1 MNRRMTKHRK
11 TSISPIIIIFTI
23 IIALVLSVTLN
34 SCTKR
39 KSDFECNHN
48 ASENKN
54 TEKSA
59 VETVVSFAAD
69 NGLALEDWPTE
80 LIELLKKNPE
90 TEDFVLNYPLLKDTY
105 QDINLSEYAD
115 TDEVPLFMQWD
126 KRWGYTP
133 YGEDMLAIS
142 GCGPTCLSMVCV
154 HLLNDTSLN
163 PRVIAQFSEEND
175 FCAPGDGTKWTLIS
189 EGAVML
195 GLNVEEVYLDESNIS
210 QILESGNPIICAM
223 GPGDFTSSGHYIVL
237 TDYVDGMIKINDPNS
252 IARSEKLWSYAEIVG
267 QIDNLWECSLY

>member
-80 LIELLKKNPE
+80 IIELLKKNPE
-90 TEDFVLNYPLLKDTY
+90 TEDFVLHYPLLKDTY

-189 EGAVML
+189 EGGVML

-252 IARSEKLWSYAEIVG
+252 IARSEKLWSYDEIAG

>member
-1 MNRRMTKHRK
+1 MNRRKK
-11 TSISPIIIIFTI
+11 NGISPIFIIVTVIIAIIF
-23 IIALVLSVTLN
+23 SVTLN

-48 ASENKN
+48 TSKIKT

-105 QDINLSEYAD
+105 QDIDLSEYAD

-126 KRWGYTP
+126 KRWGYTS
-133 YGEDMLAIS
+133 YGEDMIAIS
-142 GCGPTCLSMVCV
+142 GCGPTCLSMVCSSV
-154 HLLNDTSLN
+154 KRHL
-163 PRVIAQFSEEND
+163 AQSE
-175 FCAPGDGTKWTLIS
+175 
-189 EGAVML
+189 
-195 GLNVEEVYLDESNIS
+195 
-210 QILESGNPIICAM
+210 
-223 GPGDFTSSGHYIVL
+223 
-237 TDYVDGMIKINDPNS
+237 
-252 IARSEKLWSYAEIVG
+252 SYRTV
-267 QIDNLWECSLY
+267 QRRKQLLCSW

>member
-1 MNRRMTKHRK
+1 MNRRMTKRRK

-39 KSDFECNHN
+39 RSDFECNHN

-90 TEDFVLNYPLLKDTY
+90 TEDFVLNYPLLKDTH
-105 QDINLSEYAD
+105 QDIDLSEYAD

-163 PRVIAQFSEEND
+163 PRVIAQFSAEND

-189 EGAVML
+189 EGGVML

-252 IARSEKLWSYAEIVG
+252 IARSEKLWSYDEIAG

>member
-1 MNRRMTKHRK
+1 MNRRMTKRRK

-39 KSDFECNHN
+39 RSDFECNHN

-105 QDINLSEYAD
+105 QDIDLSEYAD

-126 KRWGYTP
+126 KRWGYTS

-189 EGAVML
+189 EGGVML

-252 IARSEKLWSYAEIVG
+252 IARSEKLWSYDEIAG

>member
-1 MNRRMTKHRK
+1 MNRRMTKRRK

-23 IIALVLSVTLN
+23 ITALVLSVTLN

-48 ASENKN
+48 TSENKN

-105 QDINLSEYAD
+105 QDIDLSEYAD

-133 YGEDMLAIS
+133 YGEDILAIS

-163 PRVIAQFSEEND
+163 PRVIGQFSEEND

-189 EGAVML
+189 EGGVML

-252 IARSEKLWSYAEIVG
+252 IANSEKLWSYDEIVG

>member
-1 MNRRMTKHRK
+1 MNRRVTKRSK

-48 ASENKN
+48 TSEIKT

-80 LIELLKKNPE
+80 IIELLKKNPE

-105 QDINLSEYAD
+105 QDIDLSEYAD

-189 EGAVML
+189 EGGVML

-252 IARSEKLWSYAEIVG
+252 IANSEKLWSYDEIVG

>member
-1 MNRRMTKHRK
+1 MNRRMTKRRK

-48 ASENKN
+48 TSEIKT

-80 LIELLKKNPE
+80 IIELLKKNPE

-105 QDINLSEYAD
+105 QDIDLSEYAD

-133 YGEDMLAIS
+133 YGEDILAIS

-189 EGAVML
+189 EGGVML

>member
-1 MNRRMTKHRK
+1 MNRRMTKRRK

-80 LIELLKKNPE
+80 IIELLKKNPE

-105 QDINLSEYAD
+105 QDNDLSEYAD

-223 GPGDFTSSGHYIVL
+223 GPGNFTSSGHYIVL

-252 IARSEKLWSYAEIVG
+252 IANSEKLWSYDEIAG

>member
-1 MNRRMTKHRK
+1 MNRRMTKRRK

-48 ASENKN
+48 TSEIKT

-105 QDINLSEYAD
+105 QDIDLSEYAD

-133 YGEDMLAIS
+133 YGEDILAIS

>member
-1 MNRRMTKHRK
+1 MNRRMYKRK
-11 TSISPIIIIFTI
+11 KASISPIIIIVTI

-48 ASENKN
+48 TSKIKT

-80 LIELLKKNPE
+80 LIALLKKNPE

-105 QDINLSEYAD
+105 QDIDLSEYAD

-126 KRWGYTP
+126 KRWGYTS

-142 GCGPTCLSMVCV
+142 GCGPTCLSMVSV

-189 EGAVML
+189 EGGVML
-195 GLNVEEVYLDESNIS
+195 GLNVEEAYLEESNIS

-252 IARSEKLWSYAEIVG
+252 IARSEKLWSYDEIAG

>member
-1 MNRRMTKHRK
+1 MNRRMTKRRK

-48 ASENKN
+48 TSEIK
-54 TEKSA
+54 TTKKSA

-133 YGEDMLAIS
+133 YGEDILAIS

-189 EGAVML
+189 EGGVML

>member
-1 MNRRMTKHRK
+1 MNRRMTKRRK

-105 QDINLSEYAD
+105 QDIDLSEYAD

-252 IARSEKLWSYAEIVG
+252 IANSEKLWSYDEIAG

>member
-1 MNRRMTKHRK
+1 MNRRMTKRRK

-23 IIALVLSVTLN
+23 ITALVLSVTLN

-48 ASENKN
+48 TSEIKT

-80 LIELLKKNPE
+80 IIELLKKNPE

-105 QDINLSEYAD
+105 QDIDLSEYAD

-133 YGEDMLAIS
+133 YGEDILAIS

-189 EGAVML
+189 EGGVML

>member
-1 MNRRMTKHRK
+1 MNRRMTKRSK

-48 ASENKN
+48 TSEIKT

-69 NGLALEDWPTE
+69 NGLALKDWPTE
-80 LIELLKKNPE
+80 IIELLKKNPE

-105 QDINLSEYAD
+105 QDIDLSEYAD

-126 KRWGYTP
+126 KRWGYTS

-210 QILESGNPIICAM
+210 QILQSGNPIICAM

-252 IARSEKLWSYAEIVG
+252 IARSEKLWSYAEIAG

>member
-1 MNRRMTKHRK
+1 MNRRMTKRRK

-48 ASENKN
+48 AIENKN

-105 QDINLSEYAD
+105 QDIDLSEYAD

-163 PRVIAQFSEEND
+163 PRVIAQFSEENG

-252 IARSEKLWSYAEIVG
+252 IARSEKLWSYDEIVG

>member
-11 TSISPIIIIFTI
+11 TSISPVIIIFTI

-48 ASENKN
+48 TSEIKT

-80 LIELLKKNPE
+80 IIELLKKNPE

-105 QDINLSEYAD
+105 QDIDLSEYAD

-126 KRWGYTP
+126 KRWGYTT

-189 EGAVML
+189 EGAVMF

-252 IARSEKLWSYAEIVG
+252 IARSEKLWSYDEIAG

>member
-1 MNRRMTKHRK
+1 MNRRMTKRRK

-54 TEKSA
+54 TEKTA

-105 QDINLSEYAD
+105 QDIDLSEYAD

-163 PRVIAQFSEEND
+163 PRVIAQFSEENN

-252 IARSEKLWSYAEIVG
+252 IANSEKLWSYDEIAG

>member
-1 MNRRMTKHRK
+1 MNRRMTKRRK

-48 ASENKN
+48 TSEIK
-54 TEKSA
+54 TTKKSA

-105 QDINLSEYAD
+105 QDIDLSEYAD

-133 YGEDMLAIS
+133 YGEDILAIS

-189 EGAVML
+189 EGGVML

>member
-1 MNRRMTKHRK
+1 MNRRMTKRRK

-48 ASENKN
+48 TSEIKT

-80 LIELLKKNPE
+80 IIELLKKNPE

-105 QDINLSEYAD
+105 QDIDLSEYAD

-210 QILESGNPIICAM
+210 QILQSGNPIICAM

-252 IARSEKLWSYAEIVG
+252 IARSEKLWSYDEIAG

>member
-1 MNRRMTKHRK
+1 MNRRMTKRRK

-105 QDINLSEYAD
+105 QDIDLSEYAD

-189 EGAVML
+189 EGGVML

-210 QILESGNPIICAM
+210 QILQSSNPIICAM